1 MPLSEDEQR
10 ILQEIEDNLS
20 ATDPKLV
27 QQVSDTTLYRH
38 SARVIKWS
46 AVGFAAGLLIMI
58 FTFTTNLLLGLL
70 GFGIMLACTL
80 AIEHHVRKLGRAGME
95 SLTGSMRSG
104 AVKNAL
110 GNASKRWRERWGN
123 NEPPH

>member
-1 MPLSEDEQR
+1 M
-10 ILQEIEDNLS
+10 
-20 ATDPKLV
+20 TGLV
-27 QQVSDTTLYRH
+27 
-38 SARVIKWS
+38 
-46 AVGFAAGLLIMI
+46 IML

-70 GFGIMLACTL
+70 GFGIMLACLL

-104 AVKNAL
+104 AMKNAF
-110 GNASKRWRERWGN
+110 GNASRRWRERWGN

>member
-27 QQVSDTTLYRH
+27 QQADITLYRH
-38 SARVIKWS
+38 SARMIKW
-46 AVGFAAGLLIMI
+46 AVAGFVAGLLIMI
-58 FTFTTNLLLGLL
+58 FTFTDNLLLGLL

-95 SLTGSMRSG
+95 SLTGTMRNG
-104 AVKNAL
+104 AMKNAL